1 MFDYAFF
8 YEIEKE
14 MDNDE
19 EMLSISSSNNMNYY
33 FEEPFSYPDKTS
45 SDTFHPNNREDLNRI
60 RFVTFKKAK
69 NLVGR
74 KRNSETHH
82 NYDDYDYDYSVHSKF
97 RSDNLLTKIQVNFLT
112 FLVIFINE
120 ILGHMGIKGEF
131 SQIDYSHKKRVTK
144 KYISYLKGLNIG
156 QVLLLGISPKYIKKD
171 TNRNLYDKIIKNPVI
186 CNILSENYLTI
197 FKNIYLRNER
207 IVNME
212 KYGLNKIF
220 ELSNNVK
227 MYDDLIDKMKEKY
240 GEGTYDCQQYIIS
253 LNNCADN
260 YLKTL

>member
-1 MFDYAFF
+1 MFDDVYF
-8 YEIEKE
+8 YENEKE
-14 MDNDE
+14 MANFD
-19 EMLSISSSNNMNYY
+19 EMLSISSINDMN
-33 FEEPFSYPDKTS
+33 FVCGEPFPLLDRTRAQTIETNILEHLK
-45 SDTFHPNNREDLNRI
+45 RI
-60 RFVTFKKAK
+60 HFVTVKKAK

-74 KRNSETHH
+74 KRKNETHH
-82 NYDDYDYDYSVHSKF
+82 NYDVYDYDYSVHNKF

-112 FLVIFINE
+112 FLVTFINE
-120 ILGHMGIKGEF
+120 ILSLMGIKGEF
-131 SQIDYSHKKRVTK
+131 SQIDYSYKKRVTK
-144 KYISYLKGLNIG
+144 KFVSYLKGLNIG
-156 QVLLLGISPKYIKKD
+156 QVLLLEISPKYIKKD

-186 CNILSENYLTI
+186 NNILSENYLTI

-207 IVNME
+207 TINME
-212 KYGLNKIF
+212 KYGLNEIL

-240 GEGTYDCQQYIIS
+240 GEGTCDCQQYIIS

>member
-1 MFDYAFF
+1 MFDDVYF
-8 YEIEKE
+8 YENEKE
-14 MDNDE
+14 MANLD
-19 EMLSISSSNNMNYY
+19 EMLSISSLNDMNLGN
-33 FEEPFSYPDKTS
+33 EEPFSLLDRTS
-45 SDTFHPNNREDLNRI
+45 SDTIKPNILEDLKRI
-60 RFVTFKKAK
+60 HFVTVKKAK

-74 KRNSETHH
+74 KRNNETHH
-82 NYDDYDYDYSVHSKF
+82 NYDVYDYDYSVHNKF

-120 ILGHMGIKGEF
+120 ILSLMGIKGEF
-131 SQIDYSHKKRVTK
+131 SQIDYSYKKRVTK
-144 KYISYLKGLNIG
+144 KFVSYLKGLNIG
-156 QVLLLGISPKYIKKD
+156 QVLLLKISPKYIKKD

-186 CNILSENYLTI
+186 NNILSENYLTI

-207 IVNME
+207 IINME
-212 KYGLNKIF
+212 KYGLNEIF
-220 ELSNNVK
+220 EVSKNVK

-240 GEGTYDCQQYIIS
+240 GEGTCDCQQYIIS